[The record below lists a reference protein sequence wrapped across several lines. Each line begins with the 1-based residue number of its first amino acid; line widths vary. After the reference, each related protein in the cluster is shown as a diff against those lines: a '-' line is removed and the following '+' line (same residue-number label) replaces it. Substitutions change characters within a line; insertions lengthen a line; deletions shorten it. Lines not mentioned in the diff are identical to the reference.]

1 MGNKSHISVSLPR
14 AGISV
19 KREESHRMA
28 SRRTVVSHDWLEEGK
43 LAKKTGNIL
52 RGIKNI

>member
-1 MGNKSHISVSLPR
+1 MGNKSHISLSLPR

-19 KREESHRMA
+19 KREESRRMA
-28 SRRTVVSHDWLEEGK
+28 SRITVISHDWLEEGK

-52 RGIKNI
+52 RGIKNS

>member
-1 MGNKSHISVSLPR
+1 MGNKSHISLSLPR

-19 KREESHRMA
+19 KREESRRMA
-28 SRRTVVSHDWLEEGK
+28 SRRTVISHDWLEEGK

-52 RGIKNI
+52 RGIKNF